1 MSVYAHLVCLS
12 WVSEVINH
20 ISDVEVQTNA
30 QNYTLNL
37 TSERRLTLKGCITYW
52 WGKSNFYTVYFYLE
66 SQRTYIFTDRSSREP
81 FVNTNIDGKLQL
93 DLLKEV
99 VMLSLRNYFF
109 FPVGKIDSFPK
120 KLYKRKFILAAQ
132 RSSYSL
138 VCIIL
143 EVFLLS
149 WNRKKRP
156 HLRQK
161 EQYLTIDH
169 IHVIQDFHCF
179 WKTWNT

>member
-1 MSVYAHLVCLS
+1 MFQIDNSVSYETTICIF
-12 WVSEVINH
+12 VIG
-20 ISDVEVQTNA
+20 SVL
-30 QNYTLNL
+30 QNQIYV
-37 TSERRLTLKGCITYW
+37 RRYKFSKQLKEY
-52 WGKSNFYTVYFYLE
+52 YFYLE

-109 FPVGKIDSFPK
+109 FPAGKIDSIPK

-132 RSSYSL
+132 RISYTL

-149 WNRKKRP
+149 
-156 HLRQK
+156 
-161 EQYLTIDH
+161 
-169 IHVIQDFHCF
+169 
-179 WKTWNT
+179 

>member
-1 MSVYAHLVCLS
+1 M
-12 WVSEVINH
+12 
-20 ISDVEVQTNA
+20 QTNA

-37 TSERRLTLKGCITYW
+37 TSERGLTLKGCITYW
-52 WGKSNFYTVYFYLE
+52 WGESNFYTVYFYLE

-81 FVNTNIDGKLQL
+81 FVNTNINGKLQL
-93 DLLKEV
+93 DLLKKV
-99 VMLSLRNYFF
+99 VMLSLGNYFF
-109 FPVGKIDSFPK
+109 FPVGKIDSIPK

-132 RSSYSL
+132 RISYSL

-161 EQYLTIDH
+161 EQHLTVDH
-169 IHVIQDFHCF
+169 IHIIQGFHCF